1 VYFGIKVKSDVKS
14 RERRG
19 CAAGLYNEISDHVK
33 IRDPALFV
41 KFQELP

>member
-1 VYFGIKVKSDVKS
+1 MTRITKDAAI
-14 RERRG
+14 ERSYK